1 MRLIYTFT
9 SSSKKT
15 SAYGMFRIKESFS
28 IDYKPNLQL
37 ENMFEKI
44 AFRRNIFKRFFCL
57 DLYL

>member
-15 SAYGMFRIKESFS
+15 PAYGMFRIKESFS

-57 DLYL
+57 

>member
-15 SAYGMFRIKESFS
+15 PAYGMFRIKESFS

-44 AFRRNIFKRFFCL
+44 TFRRNIFKRFFCL